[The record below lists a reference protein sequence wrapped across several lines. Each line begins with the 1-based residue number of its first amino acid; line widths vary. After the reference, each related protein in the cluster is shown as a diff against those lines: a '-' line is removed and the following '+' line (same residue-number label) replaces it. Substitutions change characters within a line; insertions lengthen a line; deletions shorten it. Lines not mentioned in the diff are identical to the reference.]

1 MTKQEIALLLSQHF
15 NCIADDVDVD
25 SLRDRVGFYDY
36 DVESIQ
42 FLSGDYVIFWLT
54 NGKTYKS
61 ACLSVKEFLK
71 GK

>member
-1 MTKQEIALLLSQHF
+1 MTKEEIASLLFQHF
-15 NCIADDVDVD
+15 NCIVDVD
-25 SLRDRVGFYDY
+25 GLRNAVGFYDY

-54 NGKTYKS
+54 NGKSYKS
-61 ACLSVKEFLK
+61 ACLSVREFLR

>member
-1 MTKQEIALLLSQHF
+1 MTKEDIALLLSQHF
-15 NCIADDVDVD
+15 NCTAVDVD
-25 SLRDRVGFYDY
+25 ALRDAVGFYDY

-61 ACLSVKEFLK
+61 SCLSVREFLK
-71 GK
+71 GKE